1 LAELDVVT
9 GAFSYTGR
17 AIAERLLE
25 AGGRVRTLS
34 RRAAREDPLARWVE
48 TARLQFANEEALT
61 AALREARRLYVTYWI
76 RFEHGAETFERA
88 VENTRALFRAALAA
102 GVERV
107 VYVSVTNPAEASRLP
122 YFRGKARVERDLAAC
137 GLAYAVVR
145 PTLVFG
151 AGDLLVNNIAWILRR
166 SPLFPIA
173 GDGRYRVQ
181 PVSVEDVAEI
191 CVSAAERGENETV
204 DAAGPET
211 YEYGDLVRAIAEAV
225 GSGARLVHVSPR
237 VALGLARALGR
248 ARRDVVLTAEELKG
262 LMASLLV
269 SADPPR
275 GRASFREWLAAAG
288 PSLGRSYVS
297 ELDRNFRPYAPL

>member
-1 LAELDVVT
+1 LADLDVVT

-25 AGGRVRTLS
+25 AGRRVRTLS
-34 RRAAREDPLARWVE
+34 RRAEPEDPLAQYVE
-48 TARLQFANEEALT
+48 VAPLQFADESAL
-61 AALREARRLYVTYWI
+61 AESLRGARRLYVTYWI
-76 RFEHGAETFERA
+76 RFQRGPETFERA

-107 VYVSVTNPAEASRLP
+107 VHVSVTNPDEASPLP
-122 YFRGKARVERDLAAC
+122 YFRGKARLERDLAAT
-137 GLAYAVVR
+137 GLSFAIVR

-151 AGDLLVNNIAWILRR
+151 AHDLLVNNMAWIVRR

-191 CVSAAERGENETV
+191 CVTAAERGEDVTL

-211 YEYGDLVRAIAEAV
+211 FEYVELVRAIAGAV
-225 GSGARLVHVSPR
+225 GSRARIVHVSSR
-237 VALGLARALGR
+237 LALALAGTLGR
-248 ARRDVVLTAEELKG
+248 LRRDVVLTAEELAG
-262 LMASLLV
+262 LMDSLLV
-269 SADPPR
+269 SAAPPL

-288 PSLGRSYVS
+288 PALGRSYVS